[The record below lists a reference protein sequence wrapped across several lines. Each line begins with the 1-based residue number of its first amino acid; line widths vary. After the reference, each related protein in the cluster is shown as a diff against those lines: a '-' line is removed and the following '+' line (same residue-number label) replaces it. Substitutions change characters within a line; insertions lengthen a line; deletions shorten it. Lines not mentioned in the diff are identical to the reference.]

1 MPSLSLLVDSFND
14 GILGPEWGNAYG
26 GTTETGGRAVVPCTT
41 GYAGCQTGY
50 AWTLAGASFFVQ
62 VPTTPDPTG
71 ATAEAYAAVTV
82 QGTTEGTRVGFII
95 NKLTGMLR
103 CVSETEYWDAGAV
116 EITYDPVAHLFLRLT
131 EDGTNLVWSTSPD
144 GATWTTRRTLA
155 TPAWIPAD
163 AELCALD
170 MSAHRDGGDPDT
182 AEFDYFNTLSD
193 AAIWNVSSTLT
204 AAAALDAGSPTL
216 TAGASA
222 ALAGDSTLTA
232 PAALTA
238 SLTATLTAATT
249 LTAHAGA
256 APIPEV
262 AAMAAGT
269 RNLHIEQGATFVQT
283 YTVIEPA
290 DWTWDGWTAAAQIRS
305 APADSGDLLC
315 DLTPYLTVTG
325 PAVRLAIPAAVT
337 ETLTRNGVWDLEMT
351 LGSTVVRILQGKAVV
366 SLEVTRP

>member
-1 MPSLSLLVDSFND
+1 MPSLSTLVDSFND

-71 ATAEAYAAVTV
+71 ATTETYCAVTV
-82 QGTTEGTRVGFII
+82 QGTVEGTRVGFII
-95 NKLTGMLR
+95 NKVAGLLR
-103 CVSETEYWDAGAV
+103 CVSETGYWDAAAV
-116 EITYDPVAHLFLRLT
+116 EITYDAEDHLFLRLA

-144 GATWTTRRTLA
+144 GTTWTTRRTLA

-170 MSAHRDGGDPDT
+170 MSAHRDGGTNDV

-193 AAIWNVSSTLT
+193 AAVSNLSAALT
-204 AAAALDAGSPTL
+204 ATAVLDAAAPTL
-216 TAGASA
+216 TAGATA
-222 ALAGDSTLTA
+222 TLTGDTTLTA
-232 PAALTA
+232 PLTLSA
-238 SLTATLTAATT
+238 RLTATLTGEST

-262 AAMAAGT
+262 AAMAAGI

-283 YTVIEPA
+283 YTVVDPA

-305 APADSGDLLC
+305 APADNGELLC

-351 LGSTVVRILQGKAVV
+351 LGSTVVRILQGKAAV

>member
-1 MPSLSLLVDSFND
+1 MPSLSTLVDSFND
-14 GILGPEWGNAYG
+14 GVLGPEWGNSYG
-26 GTTETGGRAVVPCTT
+26 GTTETDGRARVPCTT

-95 NKLTGMLR
+95 NKVSGMLR
-103 CVSETEYWDAGAV
+103 CVSETGYWDDNAV
-116 EITYDPVAHLFLRLT
+116 EVTYDPVAHQFLRLA
-131 EDGTNLVWSTSPD
+131 EDGTNLIWSTSPD
-144 GATWTTRRTLA
+144 GSTWTTRRTLA

-170 MSAHRDGGDPDT
+170 MSAHRDGGVADV

-193 AAIWNVSSTLT
+193 AGMWDVS
-204 AAAALDAGSPTL
+204 
-216 TAGASA
+216 
-222 ALAGDSTLTA
+222 
-232 PAALTA
+232 
-238 SLTATLTAATT
+238 ATLTATAALDTGAPTVVARASAAVAAESTLDGSLALSVGLSATLTAEAT

-262 AAMAAGT
+262 AELSAGDWD
-269 RNLHIEQGATFVQT
+269 LYIEQGATFVQT
-283 YTVIEPA
+283 YTVDDDPA
-290 DWTWDGWTAAAQIRS
+290 FTWDGWTARSQIRS
-305 APADSGDLLC
+305 EASEHGELLL

-325 PAVRLAIPAAVT
+325 PSIRLAIPASVT
-337 ETLTRNGVWDLEMT
+337 ETLTRNGRWDLEVVN
-351 LGSTVVRILQGKAVV
+351 GSTVVRLLNGRAIV
-366 SLEVTRP
+366 SPEVTR